1 MSKSKRIDAMVADYG
16 NTLVLDPFLRIL
28 RTRSGEFQKLLD
40 VEGYGV
46 SWQRI
51 AQLWTKKNCEIN
63 YPFISHFYQEEAI
76 VKLVLRDAG
85 VMADKDVGKTSS
97 NLLEEYRRGFREIL
111 ARDKRRIEVAQTLD
125 FLRNKHVKLA
135 VASNEKQSALE
146 LGLTYYGIRD
156 FFDSVLSSETIG
168 VEKPDVRFFSYV
180 LETVGS
186 RPETTIYV
194 GDDPARD
201 IVPAKKI
208 GMTTVLYIPPR
219 KYPGTASWRN
229 CDYSRSNP
237 DYIIRKFSELKQL
250 V

>member
-1 MSKSKRIDAMVADYG
+1 MYKSKRINAMVADYG

-28 RTRSGEFQKLLD
+28 RTRSGEFRKLLD
-40 VEGYGV
+40 VEGYGAR
-46 SWQRI
+46 WQRI
-51 AQLWTKKNCEIN
+51 AQLWIEKNYEIN

-76 VKLVLRDAG
+76 VKPALRNAG
-85 VMADKDVGKTSS
+85 VMDDKDFGKTSS

-135 VASNEKQSALE
+135 VASNEKQSVLE

-156 FFDSVLSSETIG
+156 FFDLVLSSEKIG
-168 VEKPDVRFFSYV
+168 VEKPDERFFSYL
-180 LETVGS
+180 LETLGS

-201 IVPAKKI
+201 IIPAKKI
-208 GMTTVLYIPPR
+208 GMTAVLYIPPR
-219 KYPGTASWRN
+219 EHSGTTSWRN
-229 CDYSRSNP
+229 YDCSKSNP
-237 DYIIRKFSELKQL
+237 DYIIRKFSELKRL